1 MKSKLCWFSFY
12 ETEFGTESSH
22 RQHKQRNQKRG
33 GGGILGIPAGQFQ
46 KMGGLGGGKK
56 TKFDFGKNKCTKRA
70 RGKKHNKR
78 MKNKAQNFLQ
88 STETKSKYPSLTW

>member
-1 MKSKLCWFSFY
+1 MKLNLEQKAVTVNTNK
-12 ETEFGTESSH
+12 EI
-22 RQHKQRNQKRG
+22 RNG
-33 GGGILGIPAGQFQ
+33 VGEILGIPAGQFQ
-46 KMGGLGGGKK
+46 KMGGLGGGGGN
-56 TKFDFGKNKCTKRA
+56 KFDFGKNKCTKRA